1 MNHLGIESL
10 PNSKNLQDSSSL
22 VSNEKLLEIL
32 HDQEARS
39 LENSLTY
46 LMLNKEFAKYSPR
59 EQVKLLTNKVMS
71 IRFDYRK
78 IEAFISGLK

>member
-1 MNHLGIESL
+1 MFMPMNYLGIESL
-10 PNSKNLQDSSSL
+10 PNNKNLQESSSL

-46 LMLNKEFAKYSPR
+46 LMLNKEFAKYSPI
-59 EQVKLLTNKVMS
+59 VNK
-71 IRFDYRK
+71 
-78 IEAFISGLK
+78 